1 VVKRINLLVK
11 TKEPKIFITLAE
23 LVFPLEHFCKLFSV
37 DHDGEFTR
45 LTAVLLKTYWF
56 W

>member
-1 VVKRINLLVK
+1 VRISGKKNQFMVK

-23 LVFPLEHFCKLFSV
+23 LVFSLEHFCKLFSV

-45 LTAVLLKTYWF
+45 LTAVLLKTY
-56 W
+56 